1 MTFASASRSYTSK
14 FVDIA
19 GWNIGDVAIG
29 KESGVIYREYKSS
42 LNHFLIPISTQWAN
56 PVTRFLTLKA
66 RWEAETAVLSSV
78 SEIAM
83 HPAYQQI
90 IGMGIIAIP
99 LILAEMKE
107 KQGHWFWALKSITGE
122 DPVGPEQKGR
132 IKEMTEAWLRWGK
145 KKGYYK

>member
-1 MTFASASRSYTSK
+1 MIFSSTSRVSTSK
-14 FVDIA
+14 FSDIA
-19 GWNIGDVAIG
+19 GWDIGDVAMG
-29 KESGVIYREYKSS
+29 EESGVIYREYKSS
-42 LNHFLIPISTQWAN
+42 LNHFLTPISTQWAN

-90 IGMGIIAIP
+90 IGMGTIAIP
-99 LILAEMKE
+99 LILAEMTK
-107 KQGHWFWALKSITGE
+107 KPGHWFWALKSITGE
-122 DPVGPEQKGR
+122 DPVVPEQKGR

-145 KKGYYK
+145 KQGYYK